1 MRLRM
6 KILSGKLSRTFI
18 KRLLTGI
25 TFGIIFWSIYI
36 WLPPF
41 CFTAL
46 LALILA
52 IVVAFEWC
60 NFYHPRTIWYWLYLP
75 IYPLLPFLLIM
86 YLNHMPEYRILL
98 LYLFILAF
106 AHDTGAY
113 IVGSLFGKHKIWP
126 SISPKKTWEGFLGGF
141 LFALIGMKL
150 LLLEKGEIKSWPF
163 IAIFTFVSCIL
174 LFLGDIFES
183 KLKRRAGIKD
193 SGTLLPGHGGFL
205 DRFDGILFTAFFF
218 YLLRNW
224 LITVLS

>member
-1 MRLRM
+1 MNLLSNEKSKVFLTRL
-6 KILSGKLSRTFI
+6 I
-18 KRLLTGI
+18 TGI
-25 TFGIIFWSIYI
+25 TFGIVFWSVYI

-41 CFTAL
+41 CFTML
-46 LALILA
+46 LGIILTL
-52 IVVAFEWC
+52 VVVFEWK

-75 IYPLLPFLLIM
+75 FYPVLPFLLIM
-86 YLNHMPEYRILL
+86 YLNHTPPYRVLL
-98 LYLFILAF
+98 LYLFIMAF

-126 SISPKKTWEGFLGGF
+126 SISPKKTWEGFLGGY

-150 LLLEKGEIKSWPF
+150 LLWEEGTQKNWTF
-163 IAIFTFVSCIL
+163 IVLFTFASCVL
-174 LFLGDIFES
+174 LFFGDLLES

-193 SGTLLPGHGGFL
+193 SGNLLPGHGGFL

-224 LITVLS
+224 LVSMLL